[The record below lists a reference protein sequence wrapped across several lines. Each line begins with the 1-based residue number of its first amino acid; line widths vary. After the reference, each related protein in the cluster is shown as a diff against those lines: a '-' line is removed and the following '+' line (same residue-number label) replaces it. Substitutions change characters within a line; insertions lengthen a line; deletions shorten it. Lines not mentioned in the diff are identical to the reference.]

1 MAATGI
7 NVKMGVDGI
16 QQFKQNMRT
25 AQTSVKTLDQHLT
38 LVEKQFKQTGN
49 AETYMKEKTELLQ
62 VKLKEQKTVVKQAQ
76 KALDEMKRQGV
87 DKASS
92 AFQNMQQQLL
102 KAQGELVDTE
112 TELKNIGTDAT
123 TAKTGVNGM
132 NAELKKVGQ
141 GVSFAMVIDGIDS
154 ITNGLENAA
163 KSALKLGKNLLNA
176 TLGAGSQADDILTK
190 STIFGITPEEY
201 QRALKTSEIID
212 TDVDTILNARSKM
225 AKGIGTGSNA
235 DVFDALGISTEGRHN
250 DIEGI
255 FWDVGDALMSMTDDV
270 QRETYA
276 QQMFGKSWKELIPLF
291 SAGREEYERIN
302 SSWSVASE
310 DQLKDL
316 GKMDDQYQTLQSE
329 WQTFQLQMMS
339 ALSGPMT
346 QVMEVLSGL
355 MEQFN
360 TYLQS
365 EEGQEMLKAIGDALS
380 GLLTDLSSI
389 DPEQVMQGLKDVLDK
404 LIESL
409 KWLADPGN
417 QQTVIGGLKA
427 IVAGW
432 GFLKLGGGVMK
443 LLELIKGLKWLG
455 GNPKINIPGTE
466 GGGGSGGIGGGIGSG
481 LLGSV
486 KGFVSGGGGA
496 SMLTPLAVL
505 AAAVTPALI
514 ANQADYNREQE
525 RSARMEESATLLQG
539 EMGQFL
545 HNANQ
550 AYGYQENGQWGDMG
564 DTYDILMGMKD
575 RSDLEKAKLANM
587 LYGQNSGGNDAWL
600 ELQRLWSGEE
610 FDSMRLNDL
619 MSTVMGSYDRM
630 ARVQDQNAQ
639 NTQDIAR
646 NSITSSDISSF
657 RGLPAAMAAAVENGM
672 SNVKIYIDGYY
683 AGQALTPHINS
694 AMGGLLAGISR

>member
-1 MAATGI
+1 MATGV
-7 NVKMGVDGI
+7 NVKMGVTGV
-16 QQFKQNMRT
+16 QQFKQNMNT
-25 AQTSVKTLDQHLT
+25 AKNSVKTLDQALA
-38 LVEKQFKQTGN
+38 LNEKQFKATGN
-49 AETYMKEKTELLQ
+49 AEDYMKQKTELLQ
-62 VKLKEQKTVVKQAQ
+62 VKLKEQKSIVSQAQ
-76 KALDEMKRQGV
+76 KALEQMKKNGV
-87 DKASS
+87 DKASAS
-92 AFQNMQQQLL
+92 FQTMQQQLL
-102 KAQGELVDTE
+102 KAQGELIDTE
-112 TELKNIGTDAT
+112 TELKNIGTDAKD
-123 TAKTGVNGM
+123 AKTGVDGM
-132 NAELKKVGQ
+132 NKELQKIGK
-141 GVSFAMVIDGIDS
+141 GVSFEIVTSGIDS
-154 ITNGLENAA
+154 ITSGLEKAA
-163 KSALKLGKNLLNA
+163 KAAVNLGTKLV
-176 TLGAGSQADDILTK
+176 TSVLGSGSTADDILTAADY
-190 STIFGITPEEY
+190 FGMTPEEY
-201 QRALKTSEIID
+201 QRALKTSALID
-212 TDVDTILNARSKM
+212 TDVDTIVRSRQKL
-225 AKGIGTGSNA
+225 ATVIGKGTGN
-235 DVFDALGISTEGRHN
+235 DVFEALGISTEGRNN
-250 DIEGI
+250 DVEGI
-255 FWDVGDALMSMTDDV
+255 FWDVGDALMNMTDDV
-270 QRETYA
+270 ERETYA
-276 QQMFGKSWKELIPLF
+276 QQLLGKSWRELIPLF
-291 SAGREEYERIN
+291 SAGRQKYEQVN
-302 SSWSVASE
+302 SSWSVATDE
-310 DQLKDL
+310 QLQSL
-316 GKMDDQYQTLQSE
+316 GAMDDEYQRLQGE
-329 WQTFQLQMMS
+329 WETFQLQMTS

-346 QVMEVLSGL
+346 QILEVLSGL

-365 EEGQEMLKAIGDALS
+365 EDGQRMLEAIGEAVS
-380 GLLTDLSSI
+380 GLITDLSTI

-404 LIESL
+404 LIGAL

-427 IVAGW
+427 IVGGW
-432 GFLKLGGGVMK
+432 ALLKLGGGALK
-443 LLELIKGLKWLG
+443 LLELVNGLKWLG

-587 LYGQNSGGNDAWL
+587 LLGQSSGGNDAWM
-600 ELQRLWSGEE
+600 ELQRLWNGEE